1 MTMGVLIARGLML
14 RGARMGMFAG
24 TMLMVMLAVPVFPA
38 IHALVHQIFRHR
50 MRADPEPQMEQNGQH
65 GHGSDESRHET
76 LKNL

>member
-1 MTMGVLIARGLML
+1 MAAWVLIARCLI
-14 RGARMGMFAG
+14 ARIAGMRMFATSVG
-24 TMLMVMLAVPVFPA
+24 MALPCVPIFPA
-38 IHALVHQIFRHR
+38 IQAPEHQIFRHR